1 MEKLMSALEE
11 ALQKVDSKFECEI
24 LGSYR
29 RGVGFSSDIDLAVRH
44 KKFTDK
50 DDEEISKPLMAAII
64 KQLEDDGLI
73 DRENQLMLG
82 PKKYAVRFLPP
93 FPLKSTILTLSPR
106 MQGLIKLPD
115 HRHYRRIDIRL
126 APYASYPYML
136 LGNSGDSL
144 LMKLMRHTAKKKGWC
159 LNEWGMGE
167 KVSYLSRCSLSFR
180 LRADPYASGW

>member
-1 MEKLMSALEE
+1 MEKLKSALEE

-50 DDEEISKPLMAAII
+50 DDEEVSKPLMAAII

-82 PKKYAVRFLPP
+82 PKKYAVRSHPTFPLEVDDADTLSSHAGSHQATRSPSLSPNRYSSGSLRFLP
-93 FPLKSTILTLSPR
+93 L
-106 MQGLIKLPD
+106 
-115 HRHYRRIDIRL
+115 H
-126 APYASYPYML
+126 AP
-136 LGNSGDSL
+136 
-144 LMKLMRHTAKKKGWC
+144 WQ
-159 LNEWGMGE
+159 
-167 KVSYLSRCSLSFR
+167 
-180 LRADPYASGW
+180 